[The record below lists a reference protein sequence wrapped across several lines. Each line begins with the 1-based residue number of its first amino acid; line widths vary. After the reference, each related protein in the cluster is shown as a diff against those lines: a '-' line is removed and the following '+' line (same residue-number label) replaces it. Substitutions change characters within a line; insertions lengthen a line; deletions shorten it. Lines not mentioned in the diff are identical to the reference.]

1 MADRDM
7 DAVRIDKWLWAAR
20 FFKTR
25 SLASQAVSGGHVD
38 VNGSRVKPARAVQ
51 AGDLLA
57 IRRDQV
63 EWTVQVLAVS
73 DRRGPAT
80 VARTLGQT
88 RWQVCW
94 RVKWPLLLRPLRFPS
109 TSDRSF
115 YAPSSISIVCG
126 FAAWDLARCVDAQPH
141 LDSSI

>member
-25 SLASQAVSGGHVD
+25 SLASQAVSGGHVE
-38 VNGSRVKPARAVQ
+38 VHGSRVKPSRTVQ

-63 EWTVQVLAVS
+63 EWTVEVLALS
-73 DRRGPAT
+73 DKRGPAT
-80 VARTLGQT
+80 LARTL
-88 RWQVCW
+88 
-94 RVKWPLLLRPLRFPS
+94 
-109 TSDRSF
+109 
-115 YAPSSISIVCG
+115 YAETEVS
-126 FAAWDLARCVDAQPH
+126 LARRERQQEERRALGQQGGFPERRPDKHERRKIRQF
-141 LDSSI
+141 LKKE

>member
-1 MADRDM
+1 MWLWS
-7 DAVRIDKWLWAAR
+7 VRI
-20 FFKTR
+20 FKTR
-25 SLASQAVSGGHVD
+25 SLASLAVSGGHVD

-80 VARTLGQT
+80 VARTLYAETEASIARRERQQEERRALGQQGGFPE
-88 RWQVCW
+88 R
-94 RVKWPLLLRPLRFPS
+94 RPDKHERRKIRQFLKKE
-109 TSDRSF
+109 
-115 YAPSSISIVCG
+115 
-126 FAAWDLARCVDAQPH
+126 
-141 LDSSI
+141 